1 MARPADPHARA
12 SLIAAARAEFVKS
25 GILKARI
32 EDITVACGLSKGA
45 FYLHFES
52 KEALF
57 RELAQALEREFE
69 RLRAERE
76 QASLAFL
83 EAHVGSDGLPRHD
96 ADFARRLLEFGAR
109 EDRQLFEL
117 LWTWR
122 DVLDVLL
129 RGCQGTEFDGVMWQL
144 LDRQLEQVRRDCRNL
159 QRVRLMR
166 DDVEPDVLSMMVVG
180 TYLVIARRL
189 VRAEEKPDFARLV
202 EGLQRVMFQGV
213 GPPTSSAS
221 RAAAQAPP
229 ASAPRLPTRLSRL
242 SRLSKRG
249 RVIQRRRV
257 TKSAKSSTSA
267 KSSKSSKKGSP

>member
-57 RELAQALEREFE
+57 RELVQALEREFE
-69 RLRAERE
+69 RVRAQRE

-83 EAHVGSDGLPRHD
+83 ETHVGSDGFPRHD

-144 LDRQLEQVRRDCRNL
+144 LDQQLEQVRRDCRNL

-189 VRAEEKPDFARLV
+189 VRAEVKPDFERLV
-202 EGLQRVMFQGV
+202 EGLQRVVFQGV
-213 GPPTSSAS
+213 GPAAPSPG
-221 RAAAQAPP
+221 RAAAQALRV
-229 ASAPRLPTRLSRL
+229 SAPQLS

-249 RVIQRRRV
+249 GVAQLRRV
-257 TKSAKSSTSA
+257 STS
-267 KSSKSSKKGSP
+267 SKRSKKGSP